1 MSGTS
6 QDVDRKTTK
15 EQEIML
21 KFLRKNSDGL
31 ATGLV
36 VSSILI
42 MFTMAFKADIVY
54 PALITLVLAMIAA
67 ILKPVNP
74 NRSSNRRIK

>member
-1 MSGTS
+1 
-6 QDVDRKTTK
+6 
-15 EQEIML
+15 ML
-21 KFLRKNSDGL
+21 KFVRKNSDGL

-54 PALITLVLAMIAA
+54 PGIITMTLAAVAA